1 MTGSARWL
9 SRSAAFV
16 VASGVAPEK
25 AANARAAI
33 DTQLTILTP
42 EQDEAVLRE
51 AGFSDVTLFY
61 VGFTFRGWVA
71 YA

>member
-1 MTGSARWL
+1 MAPAQRRNAPGEVRARSLRETLPW
-9 SRSAAFV
+9 RTIGA
-16 VASGVAPEK
+16 
-25 AANARAAI
+25 
-33 DTQLTILTP
+33 QLTILTP

-51 AGFSDVTLFY
+51 AGFSDVTRFY